1 MTIKELMVHV
11 LEYTYEKES
20 WQPSLSMAVEG
31 LNVQQAAWKPA
42 PERHSIGQIVRH
54 VILWKKAL
62 LQSWNGEELDYDSLH
77 HADWG
82 DFAASDAEWKANLD
96 ELRSVSSEL
105 KAHLQQMDESTVITS
120 LKWFN
125 TDRLPPHML
134 IRVGLHDIYHA
145 GQIRYLRAL
154 QGA

>member
-1 MTIKELMVHV
+1 MTVRDLLLHV

-31 LNVQQAAWKPA
+31 LSAHQAAWKPA

-62 LQSWNGEELDYDSLH
+62 LQSWDGEELDYDRLH
-77 HADWG
+77 HSDWG
-82 DFAASDAEWKANLD
+82 DFAASDVEWNADLD
-96 ELRSVSSEL
+96 ELRAVSSEL
-105 KAHLQQMDESTVITS
+105 RGRLERMDESTVLKP
-120 LKWFN
+120 LKWFK

-154 QGA
+154 QGV